1 MSAFDLPPAVVN
13 IVFRL
18 RVFVHVLAASVA
30 AYRALEGIQY
40 GEPGQ
45 AVASAVV
52 GMATIYGIGYAVKWL
67 FQWLF
72 GASAR

>member
-1 MSAFDLPPAVVN
+1 MSAFYLPPAVVN

-72 GASAR
+72 GLSSR

>member
-1 MSAFDLPPAVVN
+1 MSAFYLPPAVVD

-30 AYRALEGIQY
+30 TYRALEGIQY

-45 AVASAVV
+45 AVASAAV

-72 GASAR
+72 GVSSR

>member
-1 MSAFDLPPAVVN
+1 MSAFYLPPAVVN

>member
-1 MSAFDLPPAVVN
+1 MSAFYLPPAVVD

-72 GASAR
+72 GLSSR

>member
-1 MSAFDLPPAVVN
+1 MSAFYLPPAVVN

-52 GMATIYGIGYAVKWL
+52 GMATIYGIGYVVKWL

>member
-1 MSAFDLPPAVVN
+1 MSAFYLPPAVVN

-30 AYRALEGIQY
+30 TYRALEGIQY

-45 AVASAVV
+45 AVASAAV

-72 GASAR
+72 GVSGR

>member
-1 MSAFDLPPAVVN
+1 MSAFYLPPAVVN

-45 AVASAVV
+45 AVASAAV
-52 GMATIYGIGYAVKWL
+52 GWPPFTALAT
-67 FQWLF
+67 
-72 GASAR
+72 R

>member
-1 MSAFDLPPAVVN
+1 MSAFYLPPAVVN

-18 RVFVHVLAASVA
+18 RVFLHVLAASVA

-72 GASAR
+72 GVSSR